1 MGPIKSG
8 GRVRR
13 TWDGAGSR
21 GGDAGAAER
30 GWTTRARRREEGR
43 CRRRGEAADAGEQ
56 LPVRAKARCGAA
68 AEAKC
73 GAAVEAR
80 REAAAAAKGRHMRR
94 RGPAELEA
102 LRPPGERMK
111 KDGGEKERQED
122 DRWTPHVSNVIVRL
136 CN

>member
-1 MGPIKSG
+1 M
-8 GRVRR
+8 
-13 TWDGAGSR
+13 
-21 GGDAGAAER
+21 
-30 GWTTRARRREEGR
+30 
-43 CRRRGEAADAGEQ
+43 
-56 LPVRAKARCGAA
+56 
-68 AEAKC
+68 
-73 GAAVEAR
+73 EAR

-94 RGPAELEA
+94 RGPAGLEAA